1 MATNYMT
8 TDKMARHLGMSAS
21 RLQSMWRARKF
32 KEQVHWHVLNGVLY
46 WHVQAVTAKLLRGK
60 KAPLPPVL
68 HSAPK
73 TQAQRERAVKATRKF
88 LGLS

>member
-1 MATNYMT
+1 MTNYLT
-8 TDKMARHLGMSAS
+8 TDKMAKVVGMSSS
-21 RLQSMWRARKF
+21 RLQGMWRARKF

-46 WHVQAVTAKLLRGK
+46 WHVEAVKAKLLGGK

-73 TQAQRERAVKATRKF
+73 TTAQRERAVKAMRKF
-88 LGLS
+88 QGLS